1 MTKLFFSIN
10 PKSILLGHD
19 LFAFAD
25 FANQAAQHYDF
36 DIYFSCPTVYLSQLA
51 HQCTNMII
59 SAQTMDISL
68 SKEKMGSVNID
79 FLQDAG
85 AKAVVLNHD
94 SNPMTYADLSKA
106 VEQCRERRIQS
117 LVCGG
122 DREEIRQIAFLKPD
136 MIICEQNTLIG
147 TGIVSDMEYIND
159 TNRFIKTIC
168 PDTRISQSG
177 GIKSKMDI
185 IRAIWHGAD
194 GTGSTSGIFGS
205 TDPRKTLIEF
215 LDATKEAEKDGG
227 EDDAH
232 ETVIF

>member
-136 MIICEQNTLIG
+136 MIIC
-147 TGIVSDMEYIND
+147 
-159 TNRFIKTIC
+159 
-168 PDTRISQSG
+168 
-177 GIKSKMDI
+177 
-185 IRAIWHGAD
+185 
-194 GTGSTSGIFGS
+194 
-205 TDPRKTLIEF
+205 
-215 LDATKEAEKDGG
+215 
-227 EDDAH
+227 
-232 ETVIF
+232 